1 MGRLT
6 RGVTVLAVTA
16 LFAVPTAMAAS
27 PTQVYRD
34 YEDNG
39 RLDGR
44 YSVAELQSALRNP
57 AVQGYGKPTIVPGM
71 KRAIER
77 KLGAQHGNLN
87 TPSNL
92 NTTVRRSGGL
102 PFTGF
107 DLALLTVGGAFL
119 LSVGVGLRRVARVKR

>member
-1 MGRLT
+1 MGRFS
-6 RGVTVLAVTA
+6 RGVTVLVVLA
-16 LFAVPTAMAAS
+16 LFAVPSAMAAT

-44 YSVAELQSALRNP
+44 YSIADLRAALQNP
-57 AVQGYGKPTIVPGM
+57 AIQGYGGPTIVPGM
-71 KRAIER
+71 KREINR
-77 KLGAQHGNLN
+77 KLGVQRG
-87 TPSNL
+87 L
-92 NTTVRRSGGL
+92 NTTRERSGL

-119 LSVGVGLRRVARVKR
+119 LTVGFGLRRVARAKN

>member
-1 MGRLT
+1 MRRFS
-6 RGVTVLAVTA
+6 RGVTVLVVLA
-16 LFAVPTAMAAS
+16 LFAVPTAMGAT

-44 YSVAELQSALRNP
+44 YTIADLQAALQNP
-57 AVQGYGKPTIVPGM
+57 AIQGYGGPTIVPGM
-71 KRAIER
+71 KREIKR
-77 KLGAQHGNLN
+77 KLGVQRG
-87 TPSNL
+87 L
-92 NTTVRRSGGL
+92 NTTKERPGL

-119 LSVGVGLRRVARVKR
+119 LTVGFGLRRVARAKN

>member
-1 MGRLT
+1 MGRFA
-6 RGVTVLAVTA
+6 RGVTVLVVSA
-16 LFAVPTAMAAS
+16 LFAVPAAMAAT

-44 YSVAELQSALRNP
+44 YSIADLQAALRNP
-57 AVQGYGKPTIVPGM
+57 AVQGYGSPTIVPGM
-71 KRAIER
+71 KREVQR
-77 KLGAQHGNLN
+77 KLGEQHGLN
-87 TPSNL
+87 R
-92 NTTVRRSGGL
+92 TVHTGGGL

-119 LSVGVGLRRVARVKR
+119 LTVGFGLRRVARAKR

>member
-1 MGRLT
+1 MGRYA
-6 RGVTVLAVTA
+6 RGVTVLVVAA
-16 LFAVPTAMAAS
+16 LFAVPAAMAAS

-39 RLDGR
+39 KLDGR
-44 YSVAELQSALRNP
+44 YSVADLQSALRNP

-71 KRAIER
+71 KRAIQR
-77 KLGAQHGNLN
+77 KLGEQHGV
-87 TPSNL
+87 
-92 NTTVRRSGGL
+92 NTTNRATGGL

-119 LSVGVGLRRVARVKR
+119 LTVGFGLRRVAKQKS

>member
-1 MGRLT
+1 MRRFA
-6 RGVTVLAVTA
+6 RGVTVLVVSA
-16 LFAVPTAMAAS
+16 LFAVPMAMAAA

-44 YSVAELQSALRNP
+44 YSTADLRAALQSP
-57 AVQGYGKPTIVPGM
+57 AVQGYGSPTIVPGM
-71 KRAIER
+71 KREIQR
-77 KLGAQHGNLN
+77 KLGEQRGFH
-87 TPSNL
+87 
-92 NTTVRRSGGL
+92 TTVTKRGGL

-119 LSVGVGLRRVARVKR
+119 LSVGLGLRRVARVKR

>member
-1 MGRLT
+1 MGRIA
-6 RGVTVLAVTA
+6 RGVTVLVVLA
-16 LFAVPTAMAAS
+16 LIAIPMAMAAT

-44 YSVAELQSALRNP
+44 YSIADLQAALQSP
-57 AVQGYGKPTIVPGM
+57 AVQGYGSPTIVPGM
-71 KRAIER
+71 KREIQQ
-77 KLGAQHGNLN
+77 KLGEQRGLH
-87 TPSNL
+87 TV
-92 NTTVRRSGGL
+92 TTKTGL

-119 LSVGVGLRRVARVKR
+119 LTVGFGLRRVARAKR

>member
-1 MGRLT
+1 MRRFS
-6 RGVTVLAVTA
+6 RGVTVLVVLA
-16 LFAVPTAMAAS
+16 LFAVPAAMAAT

-44 YSVAELQSALRNP
+44 YTIADLQAALLNP
-57 AVQGYGKPTIVPGM
+57 AIQGYGGPTIVPGM
-71 KRAIER
+71 KREIKR
-77 KLGAQHGNLN
+77 KLGVQRG
-87 TPSNL
+87 L
-92 NTTVRRSGGL
+92 NTTKERPGL

-119 LSVGVGLRRVARVKR
+119 LTVGFGLRRVARAKN